1 MKQTE
6 LTFLQSRR
14 DVPAVSILMPTHRTH
29 PDNQQDPIRLRNL
42 IADATRQLSDRFPKP
57 EANSV
62 IGRLNALA
70 EQVDYRTTLDGLALF
85 VSQEVTGKFYL
96 PFVLQERVSVGE
108 GFITR
113 DLVFAFNRTP
123 RYWVLV
129 LSDIATRL
137 YEGTRENLV
146 EITEGG
152 FPVQREGPG
161 VTEPM
166 PGGFGIRR
174 SAYRDEYD
182 RQFLR
187 LVDAALHPLI
197 TDDPLPL
204 IVLGVETDQVIF
216 SDISRHTNL
225 VVGKI
230 MGSYEKTPPHELVHL
245 TWPIMSA
252 HLVALRD
259 EVLNQ
264 LGQAVG
270 ARQYDSG
277 LQMVWKATQEGRVA
291 TMIVEQDYRAPA
303 RIDSAHQQLLFIEQ
317 PSTGDMEDAVN
328 DLIELVMAKGGRV
341 VFVEKDTLKK
351 YQRVAAILR
360 H

>member
-1 MKQTE
+1 MKQKE

-42 IADATRQLSDRFPKP
+42 IADATRQLTDRFPKP

-62 IGRLNALA
+62 INRLNALV
-70 EQVDYRTTLDGLALF
+70 EQIEYRYTLDGLALF
-85 VSQEVTGKFYL
+85 VSQEVTRTFYL
-96 PFVLQERVSVGE
+96 PFVLKEQLSVGE

-123 RYWVLV
+123 RYWVLA

-137 YEGTRENLV
+137 YEGTRESLV

-174 SAYRDEYD
+174 SAHRDEYD

-187 LVDAALHPLI
+187 LVDEALQPFLV
-197 TDDPLPL
+197 DDPLSL
-204 IVLGVETDQVIF
+204 IILGVETDQVIF
-216 SDISRHTNL
+216 SDISRHANL

-230 MGSYEKTPPHELVHL
+230 MGSYEKTPPHELVQL
-245 TWPIMSA
+245 ASPIMDA
-252 HLVALRD
+252 HLGALRD

-277 LQMVWKATQEGRVA
+277 LQMVWKAAQEGRVA
-291 TMIVEQDYRAPA
+291 TMILEQDYHAPA
-303 RIDSAHQQLLFIEQ
+303 HNESAQQQLQFIEQ
-317 PSTGDMEDAVN
+317 PNVSDMENAVN

-341 VFVEKDTLKK
+341 VFVEKDSLKD
-351 YQRVAAILR
+351 YQHVAAILR
-360 H
+360 Y